1 MSSSS
6 GRRRAGGLALIFV
19 VAAAVTSAAG
29 RNEELDGKPSR
40 VFDGDSFM
48 LRVERREIEIR
59 LADIDAPEHGQPYAD
74 TARTALD
81 QLIWRERVRVVVL
94 DVDKYQRKVGRV
106 YRVRDGLD
114 VNQKL
119 VTDGHVWVYRRN
131 VRDAHLYELER
142 AARAAR
148 RGLWALPRAE
158 LEPPWR
164 WRRAHPREPVRKSTS
179 RSIPSVDSASS
190 V

>member
-1 MSSSS
+1 MNSRFR
-6 GRRRAGGLALIFV
+6 RRRAGGFV
-19 VAAAVTSAAG
+19 LLLVLAAALARADG
-29 RNEELDGKPSR
+29 RNDEFVGSPSR

-48 LRVERREIEIR
+48 LRVDRREIEVR

-81 QLIWRERVRVVVL
+81 RLIWRERVRVIVL

-114 VNQKL
+114 VNQRL

-131 VRDAHLYELER
+131 VRDVHLYDLER
-142 AARAAR
+142 VARKAR
-148 RGLWALPRAE
+148 RGLWALPPAE

-164 WRRAHPREPVRKSTS
+164 WRREHPREPVRKST
-179 RSIPSVDSASS
+179 AL
-190 V
+190 